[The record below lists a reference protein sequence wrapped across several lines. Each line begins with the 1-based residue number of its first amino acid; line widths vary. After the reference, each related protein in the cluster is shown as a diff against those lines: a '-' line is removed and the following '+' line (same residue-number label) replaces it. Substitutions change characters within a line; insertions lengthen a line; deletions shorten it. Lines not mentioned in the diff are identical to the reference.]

1 MATARIAPEIS
12 WRRARVSCGAAPHP
26 NADTDA
32 SLRLFSEKGFAR
44 TSVRDIA
51 QAAGITDAAIHYHF
65 ASKRD
70 LFEALIEERGFT
82 AALEG
87 LERAE
92 ITVGP
97 REAITG
103 IAIGALEFIYGNRDL
118 MKVLMLEAMAED
130 PVAAEEY
137 RILFE
142 RWARAEARILRHYAE
157 HGQLRTEA
165 IDELATQLVLTV
177 LGVFADYLMKPA
189 AGPAPDTP
197 PAGPHAPRRSGDAA
211 HRPGHYVTRF
221 TNIRPLEAKAPAPT
235 TIDDARFAHE
245 SEEEFARL
253 LDFYGVRWQYEP
265 RTFPLRQDDDGRI
278 IEAFSPTSTCRT
290 LTSTSS

>member
-1 MATARIAPEIS
+1 MAIVRDATIAEPAS
-12 WRRARVSCGAAPHP
+12 RPRKLRRGPLTRKQIL
-26 NADTDA
+26 DA

-51 QAAGITDAAIHYHF
+51 QAAGITDAAIYYHF

-82 AALEG
+82 AALEN

-103 IAIGALEFIYGNRDL
+103 IAMGALEFIYSNRDL
-118 MKVLMLEAMAED
+118 MKVLMLEAMAQD
-130 PVAAEEY
+130 AVAAEEY
-137 RILFE
+137 RILVQ
-142 RWARAEARILRHYAE
+142 RWEKAEARILRHYAE

-177 LGVFADYLMKPA
+177 LGVFADYLMKPMME
-189 AGPAPDTP
+189 PASETP
-197 PAGPHAPRRSGDAA
+197 PPELMRHVEAA
-211 HRPGHYVTRF
+211 MHHIVQGIT
-221 TNIRPLEAKAPAPT
+221 
-235 TIDDARFAHE
+235 
-245 SEEEFARL
+245 
-253 LDFYGVRWQYEP
+253 
-265 RTFPLRQDDDGRI
+265 
-278 IEAFSPTSTCRT
+278 
-290 LTSTSS
+290 